1 MIRLIIVIIGE
12 LALAYMAADAVTEL
26 MKKAMTEHHMVS
38 PEQVQAMKE
47 LK

>member
-1 MIRLIIVIIGE
+1 MIKFMFAIIGALV
-12 LALAYMAADAVTEL
+12 LANMAADGVTEI
-26 MKKAMTEHHMVS
+26 MKKAMCEHHMVS

>member
-1 MIRLIIVIIGE
+1 MIRLIFAIIGAV
-12 LALAYMAADAVTEL
+12 ALANMAADAVTEI